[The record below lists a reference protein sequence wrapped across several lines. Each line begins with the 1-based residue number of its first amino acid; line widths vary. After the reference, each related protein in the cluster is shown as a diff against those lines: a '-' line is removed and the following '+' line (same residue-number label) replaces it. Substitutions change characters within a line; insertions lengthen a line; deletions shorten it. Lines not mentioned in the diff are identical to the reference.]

1 MTDKRSSHKLTF
13 ALHGVT
19 LCLEADRALFLNYA
33 RQYLADLPT
42 ATEGAPDVS
51 VRLHWDE
58 LPPDD
63 WRNGS
68 VRRWGRRIL
77 QADRQVLQTEI
88 LSLPGLQ
95 LAATWAGKQLL
106 IEAWYRPA
114 SRRERLAHR
123 LGREI
128 PSLFIILI
136 YYLVYFPLIHYLE
149 QTQNV
154 YLLHAGAV
162 SHPTGGWALTG
173 LPGSGKSTFTA
184 GLLADP
190 QVNLLSENLLLF
202 DAEQVYAFPEPIHLS
217 QDSRKLLP
225 AAAQQRL
232 TDAGR
237 HFSHGRRDFS
247 LSPQARQ
254 WQGRPPALF
263 FLGLAKQN
271 DCRPVPADLALARLQ
286 AFDQQAKE
294 VTAYVQFAAAL
305 ELIAPQPGRFQRY
318 QTTLAALVAQLR
330 CYELWLAAGSD
341 LNEAARLAAQSFTAS
356 LDLDLE

>member
-1 MTDKRSSHKLTF
+1 MTDKHSSRKLTLT
-13 ALHGVT
+13 LHGVT

-42 ATEGAPDVS
+42 AAEGAPDVS

-63 WRNGS
+63 WRS
-68 VRRWGRRIL
+68 SDVHRRGRRIL
-77 QADRQVLQTEI
+77 QTDHRVLQTEI
-88 LSLPGLQ
+88 LTLPGLQ

-114 SRRERLAHR
+114 SRREQLAHW

-128 PSLFIILI
+128 PPLFIILI

-162 SHPTGGWALTG
+162 SHPAGGWVLTG

-184 GLLADP
+184 ALLANP

-225 AAAQQRL
+225 AAAEQRL

-247 LSPQARQ
+247 LSPEARQ
-254 WQGRPPALF
+254 WQVRPQALF

-271 DCRPVPADLALARLQ
+271 NCRPIPADLALARLQ
-286 AFDQQAKE
+286 AFDQLAKE
-294 VTAYVQFAAAL
+294 VNAYAQFTASL

-318 QTTLAALVAQLR
+318 QTALAALTSQLR

-341 LNEAARLAAQSFTAS
+341 LSNAAQLAAQTVAA
-356 LDLDLE
+356 L